1 MALEEVGNWGWDQ
14 NPAPEGLLF
23 LRWVDTEG
31 DTLSTVAPATV
42 PEITRVFPN
51 LSMNPRVV
59 EVLGKPAIITGRGSM
74 ACRNSPMNCPNC
86 SVELPE
92 DAVFCHQCGEPTAQS
107 GPPLTGLNS
116 PPGNSPRDRLQGR
129 SAFPD
134 QLEEPLW
141 SGGYSAKAMVGSWIL
156 AAIVSLALLAA
167 AVLLAGTQFAI
178 PVILGIALFLWVY
191 LGLLV
196 FYRKLN
202 VDYQLTT
209 QRFVHQTGI
218 LRRVTNRIEAIDMDD
233 VSYEQGLFERIVNV
247 GDIHI
252 TSSDCSHPELILRGI
267 DQVGDVA
274 KLIDKTRHKERLQR
288 GLHIEAV

>member
-1 MALEEVGNWGWDQ
+1 
-14 NPAPEGLLF
+14 
-23 LRWVDTEG
+23 
-31 DTLSTVAPATV
+31 
-42 PEITRVFPN
+42 
-51 LSMNPRVV
+51 
-59 EVLGKPAIITGRGSM
+59 
-74 ACRNSPMNCPNC
+74 MNCPNC
-86 SVELPE
+86 SVELPG
-92 DAVFCHQCGEPTAQS
+92 DAVFCHQCGESTAQS
-107 GPPLTGLNS
+107 APPITGLNS
-116 PPGNSPRDRLQGR
+116 PSGNSPRDRLQGR

-156 AAIVSLALLAA
+156 ATIVSLALLTA

-178 PVILGIALFLWVY
+178 PVILGIVLFLWAY

-233 VSYEQGLFERIVNV
+233 VSYEQGIFERIVNV
-247 GDIHI
+247 GAIHI
-252 TSSDCSHPELILRGI
+252 ISSDRSHPELILRGI